1 MIEVEKKI
9 NINMM
14 YDYLIVGS
22 GLFGSTFAYE
32 MTKVG
37 KKCLIIESK
46 EHIAGNC
53 YTENKDGINIHTYGP
68 HIFHTNDKGIW
79 EWVNQFAEFNNYR
92 HCVRVSYDDKMY
104 SFPINLMTL
113 NQLWGVKTPEEA
125 KAKLKSVSI
134 PNDNPQNLEEWILS
148 QVGEDI
154 YKTFVKGYTTKQW
167 GKLPKELPTFII
179 KRLPIRTSF
188 DDNYYFDKYQGIP
201 IGGYTKMFEKMLEGI
216 EVRTG
221 VDYFLDKEYY
231 DSIAK
236 KVVFTGKIDEF
247 FNYQFGELEY
257 RTLSFVNERLD
268 VEDYQGCAQV
278 NYGDENV
285 PYTRITEHKHF
296 EKSDSKV
303 TWISKEY
310 SMTYKNGDIPYYP
323 INDEKNNKIYN
334 QYKELSNQYPNIIFG
349 GRLSEYKYY
358 DMHQIIGSALTKVKK
373 ELNK

>member
-1 MIEVEKKI
+1 MENK
-9 NINMM
+9 
-14 YDYLIVGS
+14 YDYLIVGA

-32 MTKVG
+32 MTKAG

-68 HIFHTNDKGIW
+68 HIFHTNDKDIW
-79 EWVNQFAEFNNYR
+79 EWVNQFVEFNNYR

-113 NQLWGVKTPEEA
+113 NQLWDVKTPEEA
-125 KAKLKSVSI
+125 KTKLKSVSI
-134 PNDNPQNLEEWILS
+134 PNDNPENLEEWILS

-167 GKLPKELPTFII
+167 GKSPKELPTFII

-296 EKSDSKV
+296 EKNDSKV

-310 SMTYKNGDIPYYP
+310 SMKYKRGDIPYYP
-323 INDEKNNKIYN
+323 INDEKNNKVYS
-334 QYKELSNQYPNIIFG
+334 QYKELSNQYTNIIFG

-373 ELNK
+373 ELNQ